1 MGMNGNLRDVAIPD
15 LIQLSCQ
22 DRKSARLSIEHLDE
36 HAALYFKDGNLVHA
50 VLGNN
55 SGEEVLFNIIGWE
68 EGTFNLETGIQSPA
82 ITVSSSWPS
91 LLLEGARRLD
101 EERNKDN
108 KPQSTTEFFTEVDSM
123 APKFDEILKELSG
136 EITGCVACALVGMDG
151 INIASHTRA
160 KNTDPELMSA
170 QGTMLLK
177 LVDTAVDKLK
187 AGQIEDNLTTTAN
200 AYMMM
205 RFLPGKDYYLAVVAD
220 RKTGNLG
227 NMRLIGKTF
236 AERLAKAMPR

>member
-1 MGMNGNLRDVAIPD
+1 MGMHGNLRDVAIPD

-22 DRKSARLSIEHLDE
+22 DRKSARLEIEHLGE
-36 HAALYFKDGNLVHA
+36 HATLYFRDGNMIHA
-50 VLGNN
+50 VLGDN
-55 SGEEVLFNIIGWE
+55 SGEEVLFYILRWE
-68 EGTFNLETGIQSPA
+68 EGTFDLETGVQSPA
-82 ITVSSSWPS
+82 ITVGSSWSS

-108 KPQSTTEFFTEVDSM
+108 KLQSTMEIYTEVDSM
-123 APKFDEILKELSG
+123 APKFDEILKEMSG
-136 EITGCVACALVGMDG
+136 EITGCIACSLVGMDG
-151 INIASHTRA
+151 INLASHTRI
-160 KNTDPELMSA
+160 KNADPELMSA

-187 AGQIEDNLTTTAN
+187 AGQIEDDLVTTAN
-200 AYMMM
+200 AYMLM
-205 RFLPGKDYYLAVVAD
+205 RFLPGKNYYLAMVAD

-227 NMRLIGKTF
+227 NMRLIGKTY